1 MAFAFLNPPASFFS
15 SIPSSNSSN
24 SSSTMST
31 FTPSFVGALAGST
44 LTGAR
49 GEKIVTGSQIT
60 FNFQFGVSSYVSLNP
75 ANVRINLPT
84 TATSTVDQIVVINLI
99 EGVDGS
105 AYNSGTFFTDFNVP
119 GYTIIQLPGVIKVG
133 SSFIELKVINTVLQ
147 TDDFWMG
154 QITYI

>member
-15 SIPSSNSSN
+15 SITSSSSS

-60 FNFQFGVSSYVSLNP
+60 FNFQFGVSSYVSLTP

-84 TATSTVDQIVVINLI
+84 TATSTVDQIVLI
-99 EGVDGS
+99 TLVEGVDGS
-105 AYNSGTFFTDFNVP
+105 AYSSGTFFTDFNEP
-119 GYTIIQLPGVIKVG
+119 GYTIITLPGVIKVG